1 MPKILLK
8 TSEKS
13 KVTVGDKIFHLF
25 SRELA
30 STTTCQ
36 LGKSKAQL
44 EVALRCFETG
54 NFWSPAE
61 LLFLRR
67 PLFLRGLC
75 SHQVL
80 RSWSHSLFKW
90 KLSLENSSLPGVWT
104 NLWRGSETLFRV
116 RSSTDSP
123 RKWNDLLSI
132 FLTSWVRGLLNLEPF
147 WAWEPSATY
156 FVALFTRFSDIG
168 FVFFWKISLSYRKP
182 GGKERNPPKSVK
194 IDIDDDQI

>member
-1 MPKILLK
+1 MNRSNLLTFLFPSHQRTHSNSPWAAHNRSLDLVPYMAPNGGFERHAFPAGKGLK

-13 KVTVGDKIFHLF
+13 KVTLGDQIFHLF

-61 LLFLRR
+61 LLFLRQ

-132 FLTSWVRGLLNLEPF
+132 FLTSWLRWLL
-147 WAWEPSATY
+147 
-156 FVALFTRFSDIG
+156 
-168 FVFFWKISLSYRKP
+168 K
-182 GGKERNPPKSVK
+182 
-194 IDIDDDQI
+194 

>member
-13 KVTVGDKIFHLF
+13 KVTVGDQIFHLF

-132 FLTSWVRGLLNLEPF
+132 FVTSWVRGLLKWITEEHFNNNSGH
-147 WAWEPSATY
+147 AWSRTSETSG
-156 FVALFTRFSDIG
+156 LFDA
-168 FVFFWKISLSYRKP
+168 
-182 GGKERNPPKSVK
+182 
-194 IDIDDDQI
+194 